1 MMEAIGEDDEEF
13 NEVLEEEKPFQT
25 GWYRGVCE
33 AFAEMTRESGVK
45 AGQLLRLRPYP
56 VGAAEAGG
64 RILAP
69 PEPEPAK
76 RRAQTEEVLK

>member
-33 AFAEMTRESGVK
+33 AFAEMT
-45 AGQLLRLRPYP
+45 
-56 VGAAEAGG
+56 
-64 RILAP
+64 
-69 PEPEPAK
+69 
-76 RRAQTEEVLK
+76 